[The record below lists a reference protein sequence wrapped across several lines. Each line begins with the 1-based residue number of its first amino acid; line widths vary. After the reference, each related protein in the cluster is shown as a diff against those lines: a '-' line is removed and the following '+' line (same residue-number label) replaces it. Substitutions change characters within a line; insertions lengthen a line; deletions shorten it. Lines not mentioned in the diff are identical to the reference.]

1 MWQVTSG
8 NDDLLPATCD
18 LPPDEPIICVNL
30 ENLRPKP
37 KSANIGK
44 SEPQVATWVNYQSLP
59 IIHNPP
65 PIAQPHTTS

>member
-18 LPPDEPIICVNL
+18 LSPDEPIICVNP

-37 KSANIGK
+37 KSANIVHK
-44 SEPQVATWVNYQSLP
+44 DMALFISKNFLRFA
-59 IIHNPP
+59 
-65 PIAQPHTTS
+65 

>member
-18 LPPDEPIICVNL
+18 RPPDEPIICVNL

-37 KSANIGK
+37 KSAVSYLKTVG
-44 SEPQVATWVNYQSLP
+44 
-59 IIHNPP
+59 
-65 PIAQPHTTS
+65 